1 MLSEM
6 TTRKKRKTTEEL
18 HNTEKI
24 WNQLVMKV
32 EEELLLK
39 KPRE

>member
-6 TTRKKRKTTEEL
+6 TTRKKKKKTEEL
-18 HNTEKI
+18 HTGKT